1 MQHHGGRPQNEKPVF
16 YISCAHH
23 LLNIIF
29 LRKPFFGALL
39 FFAACIAAC
48 WVGCFGQVCQHFL
61 ILEGWGIRGGNSR
74 FRRAPKTA
82 KEIINFGKRM
92 CSFSGSGRLGD
103 FRVAFLA
110 WDSTRGRLSLQE
122 SSRNPQRLRSGG
134 SGRGRLSPQES
145 SETKVCRGRGVD
157 ALVPK
162 NPQGLRS
169 ACEFVRVVLSCRLHC
184 CMLGWLPWKRMHI
197 ISYHITSRH
206 IISYRIISYH
216 IR

>member
-1 MQHHGGRPQNEKPVF
+1 M
-16 YISCAHH
+16 
-23 LLNIIF
+23 
-29 LRKPFFGALL
+29 FGAL
-39 FFAACIAAC
+39 FVFAACIAAC
-48 WVGCFGQVCQHFL
+48 WVGCVGKDCEHFL
-61 ILEGWGIRGGNSR
+61 ILEGWGIRGGISR

-82 KEIINFGKRM
+82 REIINFGKRM

-145 SETKVCRGRGVD
+145 SRTKVCLWICARCSFLSL
-157 ALVPK
+157 ALLHAGLVALEK
-162 NPQGLRS
+162 N
-169 ACEFVRVVLSCRLHC
+169 AY
-184 CMLGWLPWKRMHI
+184 HI